1 MLVAYVV
8 TAAGAEFDPTALRAE
23 LARRLPDYMVPS
35 RIVALDRLPL
45 TPNGKLDRAALPEP
59 APLAEG
65 LSGPSRP
72 LTPTETVVAEIWAK
86 ALSLPAIPPDRNFFE
101 AGANS
106 LTALRVLTALGA
118 AFPERS
124 PTIADIF
131 NNQSVETLAAA
142 LTADAV
148 GTAQVVRLRATGDRP
163 MLYCFP
169 GLMVNTREYAPLV
182 RRLGPDQPVTG
193 FVCYSLTDARK
204 SVVSVE
210 DIAAR
215 YAEIIE
221 KESAGRPCT
230 MLGWS
235 WGGVLA
241 YEAAR
246 MLGSRID
253 LSFVGML
260 DVCDIDVSFAV
271 GALPVLTPE
280 HRRHLQGDRRVLAG
294 ALADE
299 GRLGGP
305 VPAHG
310 PGTPRAVPRLCGGR
324 PRSATPRRAGRRQQ
338 GIRTLDL
345 RRQHAAVP
353 PLPGGQIRLPDPGL
367 ACRPLGGAWPQPCRL
382 GRYSNRVEQV
392 TVIPDVTH
400 REIVDSTM
408 FHDSFAASL

>member
-1 MLVAYVV
+1 M
-8 TAAGAEFDPTALRAE
+8 
-23 LARRLPDYMVPS
+23 
-35 RIVALDRLPL
+35 
-45 TPNGKLDRAALPEP
+45 
-59 APLAEG
+59 
-65 LSGPSRP
+65 
-72 LTPTETVVAEIWAK
+72 
-86 ALSLPAIPPDRNFFE
+86 
-101 AGANS
+101 
-106 LTALRVLTALGA
+106 LTALGA
-118 AFPERS
+118 AFPGRS

-131 NNQSVETLAAA
+131 NNQTVATLAAS
-142 LTADAV
+142 LIADAV

-210 DIAAR
+210 DITAR

-221 KESAGRPCT
+221 KESAGRPCA

-253 LSFVGML
+253 LGFVGML

-280 HRRHLQGDRRVLAG
+280 HRRRLQDNVASWLERSPMRADWEDLFRRMDPELHEQFLAYVAAAPDPLPLDGPGVGSKEYELWTFVDNTLLYRRYRAQPFDCPIRVWLAG
-294 ALADE
+294 NSVE
-299 GRLGGP
+299 R
-305 VPAHG
+305 
-310 PGTPRAVPRLCGGR
+310 
-324 PRSATPRRAGRRQQ
+324 
-338 GIRTLDL
+338 
-345 RRQHAAVP
+345 
-353 PLPGGQIRLPDPGL
+353 GL
-367 ACRPLGGAWPQPCRL
+367 NHVDWQ
-382 GRYSNRVEQV
+382 RYSRRVEQV
-392 TVIPDVTH
+392 TVIPGVTH
-400 REIVDSTM
+400 REIVDSAA
-408 FHDSFAASL
+408 FHDSFAASLRPEGARDGL